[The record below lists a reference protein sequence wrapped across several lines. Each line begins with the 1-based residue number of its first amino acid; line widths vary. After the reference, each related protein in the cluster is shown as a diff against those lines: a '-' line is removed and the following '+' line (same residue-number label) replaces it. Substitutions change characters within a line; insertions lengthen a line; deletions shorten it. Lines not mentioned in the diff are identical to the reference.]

1 MVQNVGKVIVYA
13 STIMATG
20 YGLMVFTVPDEAEMR
35 RRLDPTLLKE
45 ADRMKAQNMERQQA
59 LFDQMRQA
67 AASDKPIW
75 NLDEL
80 TIEKKE

>member
-1 MVQNVGKVIVYA
+1 
-13 STIMATG
+13 
-20 YGLMVFTVPDEAEMR
+20 
-35 RRLDPTLLKE
+35 LKE